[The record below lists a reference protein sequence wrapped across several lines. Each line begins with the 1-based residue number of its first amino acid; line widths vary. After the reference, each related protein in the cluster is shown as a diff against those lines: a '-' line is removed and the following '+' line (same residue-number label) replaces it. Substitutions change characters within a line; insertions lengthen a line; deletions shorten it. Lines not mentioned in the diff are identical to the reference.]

1 MSRSTLHYTKSNLHV
16 QIAKKMPSPSH
27 IGDVPVK
34 IEIPNYLTSRKM
46 GTGDDTFVVQRET
59 HCHSCRPKCV

>member
-1 MSRSTLHYTKSNLHV
+1 
-16 QIAKKMPSPSH
+16 MPSPSH